1 MSLILSLVFVGSQVL
16 LKPEMAIPLG
26 NHPINRA
33 EVGATLELKNIDKGI
48 PNFEVK
54 EYSVGGFLGNETQGI
69 GVKQNNRLW
78 SKVNPSV
85 LEYSLELK

>member
-1 MSLILSLVFVGSQVL
+1 MSLIVSLVFVGSQVL

-26 NHPINRA
+26 NHPINRI
-33 EVGATLELKNIDKGI
+33 EVGATLELKNINEGV
-48 PNFEVK
+48 PNFGVK
-54 EYSVGGFLGNETQGI
+54 EYSFGGFLGNETQGI

-78 SKVNPSV
+78 SKVDLST